1 MITLNYI
8 DSHCH
13 IQHTLQKGAKITGLI
28 ARAKKANVIAIID
41 SPVYIDNYAE
51 AIALHR
57 KYSTFIFIT
66 LGLPPARYHELE
78 VDLAIEKIHDY
89 AKEQQIV
96 GIGEV
101 GLDYYWVNDQKTRD
115 YQHKVFSRFVSLA
128 NELKLPLIIHSRD
141 AEADT
146 LPILEKTDNDIDI
159 VMHSFAASPEIALE
173 CVDRGYYI
181 SIPTA
186 VANRKK
192 HRRLAKKIPLESL
205 VIETDS
211 PYLSP
216 LPDKKRNEPTYVHY
230 AAKEIAKIKE
240 LSEEEVARTTTKNAI
255 DIFQLPIRQ

>member
-1 MITLNYI
+1 MKYI
-8 DSHCH
+8 DTHCH
-13 IQHTLQKGAKITGLI
+13 IKHTLKKGAKMSELI

-41 SPVYIDNYAE
+41 SPVYIEDYSE

-57 KYSTFIFIT
+57 KYANFIFTT
-66 LGLPPARYHELE
+66 LGLPPARYHELD
-78 VDLAIEKIHDY
+78 VDLAIKKIHKY
-89 AKEQQIV
+89 AKDQQIV

-101 GLDYYWVNDQKTRD
+101 GLDYYWVKDQKTREN
-115 YQHKVFSRFVSLA
+115 QHKVFSRFVSLA

-141 AEADT
+141 AEANT
-146 LPILEKTDNDIDI
+146 LPILEKVNNNIDV

-173 CVDRGYYI
+173 CADRGYYI

-186 VANRKK
+186 VTNRKK
-192 HRRLAKKIPLESL
+192 HRKLAKKIPLESL

-216 LPDKKRNEPTYVHY
+216 LANKKRNEPAYVPY

-240 LSEEEVARTTTKNAI
+240 LSEEEVARVTTQNAI
-255 DIFQLPIRQ
+255 NLFQLPLREKS